1 MNMHRIVF
9 VVPVVLTGILAL
21 PAHASDAMVS
31 SVPLEGGPSIRS
43 ALEAVKRAPENYPGR
58 DNGAVM
64 TGKVLVRFH
73 VAADGH
79 PDKIQILKG
88 ARRGELNH
96 QTLESV
102 ARSYCPGCAGHD
114 YSAIFD
120 YRE

>member
-1 MNMHRIVF
+1 MSMHRIVF
-9 VVPVVLTGILAL
+9 VVPVILAGILAQS
-21 PAHASDAMVS
+21 AHASDAIVS
-31 SVPLEGGPSIRS
+31 SAPLEGGPSIRS
-43 ALEAVKRAPENYPGR
+43 ALEAVKRAPEKYPGR

-79 PDKIQILKG
+79 ATKIQILKG
-88 ARRGELNH
+88 ASRGELNL
-96 QTLESV
+96 QTRDSV

-114 YSAIFD
+114 YSATFD